1 LSLKPL
7 VFLLLAAL
15 IYSAPIEAQT
25 PGRKPDYEQ
34 TLFSAEDESPER
46 PVKLSDGVLE
56 LLRKDEQVLR
66 YLAVAQKSADELTTE
81 SFLASEVHL
90 DGPTEVDLIVM
101 GDGRLRGANVATFW
115 IFRKLPEGYRLV
127 FKIATFGLTVER
139 SRWKGLRNISIASPI
154 AGYSVENFFRF
165 NGEKYEHFR
174 TKSELIK

>member
-1 LSLKPL
+1 VL
-7 VFLLLAAL
+7 FLLVVLLFSAL
-15 IYSAPIEAQT
+15 VEAQT
-25 PGRKPDYEQ
+25 SGRKPDKEQ
-34 TLFSAEDESPER
+34 TLFGAEDESRER

-66 YLAVAQKSADELTTE
+66 YLAATQKSANELTTE

-90 DGPTEVDLIVM
+90 DGPTEADLIVM

-127 FKIATFGLTVER
+127 LKITTFGLTVER
-139 SRWKGLRNISIASPI
+139 SRWKGLRNISIASPK
-154 AGYSVENFFRF
+154 AGYSVEDFFRF